1 MGFATL
7 KGLLS
12 YQIGFGGRRWLYLWF
27 QPTLGTEKRT
37 AHGWSG
43 TYYYIV
49 IHIYQFLLFLIKD
62 YRLANM
68 MGLSSQLEGSYY
80 KYLEVV
86 SRQDPGG
93 CPTGKSCREL
103 SAQSKECPPSRGLMR
118 KSHRK
123 TRRPIKAISSY
134 LTLGRQSLVL
144 CTTQGFEPPIGLC
157 F

>member
-27 QPTLGTEKRT
+27 QPTLGTEKHT

-68 MGLSSQLEGSYY
+68 MGLSSQLEGSCY
-80 KYLEVV
+80 KYLEMV
-86 SRQDPGG
+86 SRQTQEAAQRVRAAGSFPLRAKNVLLPG
-93 CPTGKSCREL
+93 
-103 SAQSKECPPSRGLMR
+103 A
-118 KSHRK
+118 
-123 TRRPIKAISSY
+123 
-134 LTLGRQSLVL
+134 
-144 CTTQGFEPPIGLC
+144 
-157 F
+157 

>member
-86 SRQDPGG
+86 SRQ
-93 CPTGKSCREL
+93 TQEA
-103 SAQSKECPPSRGLMR
+103 AQRVRAAGSFPLPECPPSRGLMR

-123 TRRPIKAISSY
+123 TRRPVKAISSY